1 MGSAHPT
8 LIGTDM
14 NKIFQPLDS
23 DIDVLLFTQ
32 DTYTVSKLKELIH
45 EDFCQKFS
53 TKANDSNWVVTDIFK
68 SVSINQALFQGED
81 ITLKSSLEGIT
92 CQILRVGSSGWQSGK
107 LRIKIYT
114 EIIHKKNYWEDDKPK
129 INVVLEFCP
138 DELDQPE
145 SPLDDIRQMILAQK

>member
-8 LIGTDM
+8 LIGIDM
-14 NKIFQPLDS
+14 NKTFQPLDF
-23 DIDVLLFTQ
+23 DTDVLLFTQ

-45 EDFCQKFS
+45 ENFMQKFY
-53 TKANDSNWVVTDIFK
+53 KKINDSHLVVIEIFQ
-68 SVSINQALFQGED
+68 SVSINQALFKLED
-81 ITLKSSLEGIT
+81 IKWKSSVEGIT

-107 LRIKIYT
+107 LRIKIST
-114 EIIHKKNYWEDDKPK
+114 EIIPRKNHKENDKTK